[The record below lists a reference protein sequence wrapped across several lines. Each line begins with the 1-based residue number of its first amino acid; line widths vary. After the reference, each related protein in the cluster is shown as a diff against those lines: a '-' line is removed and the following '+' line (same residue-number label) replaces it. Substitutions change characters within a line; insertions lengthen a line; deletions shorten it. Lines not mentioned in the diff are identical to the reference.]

1 MFTMT
6 KCSNGNLQKN
16 IYCKNTTDGQET
28 KSLGMEQ
35 GVRKSHGRTK
45 PALKHGGAG
54 CEEEQGTPLQSMKNS
69 GTPSFSGGSMQG
81 GSKDCTG
88 RTSTAAGYKESMPQ
102 LPPPSGTRSQT

>member
-16 IYCKNTTDGQET
+16 IYCKNPTDGQET

-54 CEEEQGTPLQSMKNS
+54 
-69 GTPSFSGGSMQG
+69 
-81 GSKDCTG
+81 
-88 RTSTAAGYKESMPQ
+88 
-102 LPPPSGTRSQT
+102 